1 MWPHILSSKFLN
13 NLAFEIYNKNWRSDL
28 LCCCR
33 LKNTSL
39 PVDVVWD
46 SHLKK
51 YVNAK
56 HLYKNLIIVDAAYF
70 SFHRTVETFF
80 RDTYAPWK
88 SNTNGMAL
96 ISNPLPAPRSRM
108 GGAIILPSFFA
119 CFGMLQGDLYLYR
132 KWNTL
137 CFTQHFFLA
146 HCPDLYE
153 RTHITGLESHFSE
166 HERMM
171 QDTSELPSVTEFLF
185 LHARY
190 DDLTWAVFRKWDN
203 GRCNNKSMWNTLF
216 LCTEIY

>member
-13 NLAFEIYNKNWRSDL
+13 NFDIRDIQQELTVGLYCAAVGWRTRLFQWTSSGIL
-28 LCCCR
+28 I
-33 LKNTSL
+33 LKNTLTQNISTKIWL
-39 PVDVVWD
+39 LLTR
-46 SHLKK
+46 HT
-51 YVNAK
+51 
-56 HLYKNLIIVDAAYF
+56 
-70 SFHRTVETFF
+70 FHRTVETFF